1 MAHSDKNPR
10 NPTSALF
17 KRLTRLLSGPI
28 VNYRTQVARQDRR
41 NNLDKYRYRFRS
53 MSGQEFRRSDNN
65 YSQNYN
71 MMTSAAFRNQNRAE
85 RYIDFE
91 QMEYMPEIA
100 SALDIYADEMTTSNE
115 YDRLLNIDCM
125 NHEIKT
131 ILESL
136 FYDALNIEFNCF
148 GWARSMCKYGDF
160 FLYLDIDE
168 KLGITSVI
176 GMPNNEVERL
186 EGQDTSNPNY
196 VQYQWNGAGMT
207 FENWQVAHFRILGND
222 RYSPYGTSCLDPA
235 RRIWRQL
242 VLLED
247 AMIAYR
253 VVRAP
258 ERRIFQIDVG
268 NIPPQD
274 VPAYMEKVKTE
285 MKRNQ
290 LVDATT
296 GRVDLRYNPLSLE
309 EDYFIPMRGGVGSDI
324 KTLVG
329 AASLNDI
336 DDVKYLRDKLFSAIK
351 IPQAYLTNLEGA
363 NEDKG
368 TLAQK
373 DIRFARTILRL
384 QRSIISELEKMA
396 IVHLYT
402 LGYRGQDL
410 LSFKITLNNPSRL
423 AELQQLEYMRTK
435 FETAAAVP
443 EGTYSK
449 RWIAHNIL
457 GLSDS
462 EFLRNQRETYYD
474 RKYQQSIESMAE
486 EGALDAAGGGLGDL
500 GDGGL
505 GDLGGDDLD
514 ALGGDD
520 LDALGGDDLG
530 DLGGDEETL
539 LTTPPGRREDRR
551 TKHQGGPHIPDG
563 PDGRTRRGTG
573 GRRRKIRKQAMP
585 VETNTWR
592 SLAGS
597 GIGNPGTRSGKTDVR
612 FGMEERRLPTYNKD
626 EVNLF
631 ENTNKVR
638 RLVEQ
643 MELKETNKDEVNL
656 SENTSKVRRLIEQSK
671 LREANK
677 DET

>member
-1 MAHSDKNPR
+1 MASNDRNTR
-10 NPTSALF
+10 NPAAPLF

-28 VNYRTQVARQDRR
+28 VNYRTQVARQERR
-41 NNLDKYRYRFRS
+41 NDLDKYRYRFRS
-53 MSGQEFRRSDNN
+53 MSGQEFKRSDNN
-65 YSQNYN
+65 LSQNYN
-71 MMTSAAFRNQNRAE
+71 LFTSAAFRNQNRAE

-115 YDRLLNIDCM
+115 YDRLLNIDCL

-148 GWARSMCKYGDF
+148 GWARSMVKYGDF

-176 GMPNNEVERL
+176 GMPNVEVERL
-186 EGQDTSNPNY
+186 EGQDTSNPSY

-222 RYSPYGTSCLDPA
+222 RYSPYGTSVLDPA

-258 ERRIFQIDVG
+258 ERRIFKIDVG

-274 VPAYMEKVKTE
+274 VPQYMEKVKTE

-290 LVDATT
+290 LVDSAT

-324 KTLVG
+324 SSLVG
-329 AASLNDI
+329 ASSLNDI
-336 DDVKYLRDKLFSAIK
+336 DDVKYLRDKLFAAIK
-351 IPQAYLTNLEGA
+351 VPQSYLTNLEDGT
-363 NEDKG
+363 EDKT

-373 DIRFARTILRL
+373 DIRFARTIHRL

-402 LGYRGQDL
+402 LGYRGDDL
-410 LSFKITLNNPSRL
+410 LSFKISLNNPSRL

-435 FETAAAVP
+435 FETATAVP
-443 EGTYSK
+443 EGTFSK
-449 RWIAHNIL
+449 RWVASNIL

-462 EFLRNQRETYYD
+462 EFLRNQRETFYD
-474 RKYQQSIESMAE
+474 RKYQQALEGLAE
-486 EGALDAAGGGLGDL
+486 EGALEEVGGGLGDL
-500 GDGGL
+500 GGAG
-505 GDLGGDDLD
+505 
-514 ALGGDD
+514 
-520 LDALGGDDLG
+520 DLG
-530 DLGGDEETL
+530 DLGGEEGLGDIEGAEPAGELGAEEEETL
-539 LTTPPGRREDRR
+539 LTAPARYEDDATR
-551 TKHQGGPHIPDG
+551 HQGAPHKPSG

-573 GRRRKIRKQAMP
+573 PRRRRIRKEATP
-585 VETNTWR
+585 VEVSTYR
-592 SLAGS
+592 KLAGS
-597 GIGNPGTRSGKTDVR
+597 SIGNPRSDMPDVR
-612 FGMEERRLPTYNKD
+612 FGMEEQKEPIYSNSEL
-626 EVNLF
+626 NLF
-631 ENTNKVR
+631 ENTTKVR
-638 RLVEQ
+638 LLVEQ
-643 MELKETNKDEVNL
+643 MEKKEAD
-656 SENTSKVRRLIEQSK
+656 
-671 LREANK
+671 K

>member
-1 MAHSDKNPR
+1 MAKNNESNPR
-10 NPTSALF
+10 NPASPLF

-28 VNYRTQVARQDRR
+28 VNYRAQVARQDRR

-100 SALDIYADEMTTSNE
+100 SAIDIYADEMTTSNE
-115 YDRLLNIDCM
+115 YDRLLNIDCL

-148 GWARSMCKYGDF
+148 GWARSMVKYGDF

-186 EGQDTSNPNY
+186 EGMDDSNPNY

-207 FENWQVAHFRILGND
+207 FESWQVAHFRILGND
-222 RYSPYGTSCLDPA
+222 RYSPYGTSVLDPA

-258 ERRIFQIDVG
+258 ERRIFKIDVG

-274 VPAYMEKVKTE
+274 VPTYMEKVKTE

-290 LVDATT
+290 LVDVNT

-324 KTLVG
+324 SSLQG
-329 AASLNDI
+329 ASSLNDI
-336 DDVKYLRDKLFSAIK
+336 DDVKYLRDKLFAAIK
-351 IPQAYLTNLEGA
+351 IPQAYLTNLEGGD
-363 NEDKG
+363 EDKT

-373 DIRFARTILRL
+373 DIRFARTIHRL
-384 QRSIISELEKMA
+384 QRSLVAELEKMA

-402 LGYRGQDL
+402 LGFRGNDL

-435 FETAAAVP
+435 FETAASVP

-449 RWIAHNIL
+449 RWVASNIL

-462 EFLRNQRETYYD
+462 EFLRNQRETFYD
-474 RKYQQSIESMAE
+474 RKYQQSLEGLAE
-486 EGALDAAGGGLGDL
+486 EGLLADDAAGLG
-500 GDGGL
+500 
-505 GDLGGDDLD
+505 GDLGG
-514 ALGGDD
+514 LG
-520 LDALGGDDLG
+520 GGDDLG
-530 DLGGDEETL
+530 LGGEGDLGLGGEGDLGLGGEVPPGEETPL
-539 LTTPPGRREDRR
+539 LATPPGRRDDGS
-551 TKHQGGPHIPDG
+551 TKHEGGPHIPSPGGDN
-563 PDGRTRRGTG
+563 RRHGGTG
-573 GRRRKIRKQAMP
+573 GPRRKTRKEAMP

-592 SLAGS
+592 KNAGT
-597 GIGNPGTRSGKTDVR
+597 GIGNPGTRSAKTDVR
-612 FGMEERRLPTYNKD
+612 FGLEEQKQSTYNRD
-626 EVNLF
+626 EINLF
-631 ENTNKVR
+631 ENTTKVR
-638 RLVEQ
+638 LLVEQ
-643 MELKETNKDEVNL
+643 MEKKEAPEDE
-656 SENTSKVRRLIEQSK
+656 
-671 LREANK
+671 A
-677 DET
+677 

>member
-1 MAHSDKNPR
+1 MARNNDKNTR
-10 NPTSALF
+10 NPASPLF

-28 VNYRTQVARQDRR
+28 VNYRTQVARQDRGS
-41 NNLDKYRYRFRS
+41 NLDKYRFRFRS
-53 MSGQEFRRSDNN
+53 MSGQEFKRSDSQ

-71 MMTSAAFRNQNRAE
+71 MMTSAAFRNQGRAE

-115 YDRLLNIDCM
+115 FDRLLNIDCL

-186 EGQDTSNPNY
+186 EGQDASNPNY

-222 RYSPYGTSCLDPA
+222 KYSPYGTSVLDPA

-258 ERRIFQIDVG
+258 ERRMFKIDVG

-274 VPAYMEKVKTE
+274 VPQYMEKVKTE
-285 MKRNQ
+285 MKRNS
-290 LVDATT
+290 LVDANT

-324 KTLVG
+324 QSLPG

-336 DDVKYLRDKLFSAIK
+336 EDVKYLRDKLFAAIK
-351 IPQAYLTNLEGA
+351 IPQAYLTNLEGG
-363 NEDKG
+363 NEDKT

-373 DIRFARTILRL
+373 DIRFARTIHRL
-384 QRSIISELEKMA
+384 QRSLVAELEKMA

-423 AELQQLEYMRTK
+423 AELQQLEYMKTK
-435 FETAAAVP
+435 FDTASGIP
-443 EGTYSK
+443 EGVYSK
-449 RWIAHNIL
+449 RWIARNIL
-457 GLSDS
+457 GMTDT
-462 EFLRNQRETYYD
+462 EFLRNQRETFYD
-474 RKYQQSIESMAE
+474 RKYQQELESLAEQGAMAE
-486 EGALDAAGGGLGDL
+486 AGGEGLGDL
-500 GDGGL
+500 GT
-505 GDLGGDDLD
+505 GDLGGL
-514 ALGGDD
+514 
-520 LDALGGDDLG
+520 DDLG
-530 DLGGDEETL
+530 GEDLGAAAPPAGEPAPETPPEEDSAL
-539 LTTPPGRREDRR
+539 LATPGRREDLDESPTKHEGAPYTPVADDKRRGSATQHSAGPMRREMRRMIKGPEMGATAR
-551 TKHQGGPHIPDG
+551 TKHP
-563 PDGRTRRGTG
+563 
-573 GRRRKIRKQAMP
+573 
-585 VETNTWR
+585 
-592 SLAGS
+592 
-597 GIGNPGTRSGKTDVR
+597 GKTTIASLKSNI
-612 FGMEERRLPTYNKD
+612 GLEESKRPTYTND
-626 EVNLF
+626 ESVLF
-631 ENTNKVR
+631 
-638 RLVEQ
+638 
-643 MELKETNKDEVNL
+643 
-656 SENTSKVRRLIEQSK
+656 ENTSKVRRLVEEMERK
-671 LREANK
+671 EVKK